1 MSGGY
6 MALGQ
11 EAAST
16 ESFDLV
22 FAAHHEYVYGLA
34 HALLRNP
41 QDAEDVTQE
50 VFLRV
55 YKALPTYNSEYASL
69 RTWLAK
75 MVVNASKTHQRR
87 NFLKTLWR
95 HPDGDG
101 EMDMLETPDP
111 SPWGAPEDQALQSE
125 MQRIVKDVLAKL
137 RVEHR
142 TVLVL
147 HYYMDMSC
155 PEIAAMLDCPE
166 GTVYSRLHYARRL
179 VQKQLEKNRALAS
192 TSDVEQ

>member
-11 EAAST
+11 EAT
-16 ESFDLV
+16 GVESFDLV
-22 FAAHHEYVYGLA
+22 FNVHHEYVYNLA
-34 HALLRNP
+34 HALLRNS

-75 MVVNASKTHQRR
+75 MVVNACKTHQRR
-87 NFLKTLWR
+87 NFLRTLWR
-95 HPDGDG
+95 RPDEDG
-101 EMDMLETPDP
+101 EMDMLDAPDP

-137 RVEHR
+137 RAEHR
-142 TVLVL
+142 TVLIL

-155 PEIAAMLDCPE
+155 PEIAAMLNCPE

-179 VQKQLEKNRALAS
+179 VQNQLEKSRALHS
-192 TSDVEQ
+192 TGEVEL